1 MEQAEQ
7 RAERAEAAA
16 RKTEIRLEILRAK
29 ITDIERHDLARKKSA
44 AAFAVEMMV
53 KAGAVKSDDV
63 WAKDNFQVQFIHDPG
78 LVDLLFLKPANRK
91 KI

>member
-29 ITDIERHDLARKKSA
+29 ITDIERHDLAQKTSA
-44 AAFAVEMMV
+44 ADCAVSVLV
-53 KAGAVKSDDV
+53 KAGKVRSDDV
-63 WAKDNFQVQFIHDPG
+63 WAKDNFQAQFINDPG
-78 LVDLLFLKPANRK
+78 LIDLLYLKPANK
-91 KI
+91 KRI